1 MNKMMRNSSHSLLVA
16 LMLGAFLSGCS
27 SYKPRSEPNAPVYER
42 GSRVSSAWGGLAP
55 GETAG
60 VDSPELAT
68 ADQYYEP
75 DVSRP
80 VPAATSPTQA
90 PAAETIAYA
99 DTTTYQ
105 PSRVTPVPAATSST
119 SMSAATKS
127 LLFKADREQST
138 GNLTGAASTLERA
151 LRIENHPLL
160 WNRLANIRLQQKR
173 YSFASDLASKS
184 NALASG
190 DYALKRNNYE
200 VIAQAKAA
208 MGDSAGAAS
217 ARAKIGN

>member
-1 MNKMMRNSSHSLLVA
+1 MMRNSFQSLLVA
-16 LMLGAFLSGCS
+16 LMAGAFLSGCS
-27 SYKPRSEPNAPVYER
+27 SYKPRTEPNAPVYER
-42 GSRVSSAWGGLAP
+42 GSQVSSAWGGLAP

-75 DVSRP
+75 EVSSGS
-80 VPAATSPTQA
+80 VPATAPTQA
-90 PAAETIAYA
+90 PVAETIAYA
-99 DTTTYQ
+99 DNAAYQ
-105 PSRVTPVPAATSST
+105 PRPVAQVPAATSGT
-119 SMSAATKS
+119 SMSAATRS
-127 LLFKADREQST
+127 LLSKADREQAS
-138 GNLTGAASTLERA
+138 GNLAGASSTLERA

-173 YSFASDLASKS
+173 YSLASDLASKS

-200 VIAQAKAA
+200 VIAQAREA
-208 MGDSAGAAS
+208 MGDAAGAAN
-217 ARAKIGN
+217 ARAKAGN

>member
-1 MNKMMRNSSHSLLVA
+1 MNKMMRNSFQSLLVA
-16 LMLGAFLSGCS
+16 LMLGAFLGGCS
-27 SYKPRSEPNAPVYER
+27 SYKPRTEPNAPVYER

-60 VDSPELAT
+60 VDSPDLAT

-80 VPAATSPTQA
+80 VPATAPTQS

-99 DTTTYQ
+99 DNTAYQ
-105 PSRVTPVPAATSST
+105 PRPVTPVPAATSAT

-127 LLFKADREQST
+127 LLSKADREQAS
-138 GNLTGAASTLERA
+138 GNLTGASSTLERA

-173 YSFASDLASKS
+173 YSLASDLASKS

-200 VIAQAKAA
+200 VIAQAKEA
-208 MGDSAGAAS
+208 MGDAAGAAN
-217 ARAKIGN
+217 ARAKTGN